1 MRPALLAI
9 TSTCLLLAGPARTAD
24 QIIDVHLTDKVVPG
38 KRPALTITAFADLA
52 EIALDL
58 KRDDGKRVHIQ
69 KTNIP
74 RNAKRTFELP
84 QTKGRHR
91 YRGTLKVGLTS
102 GGGGSMN
109 LDFTA
114 IVVPLLGLAVR
125 QDDLDLEAHRLKLRA
140 KRPISRVDYEIV
152 SDTGVVLGSGS
163 HEVPRPA
170 SVVEL
175 AWEQKPGKVLRIAL
189 TGHDQDGITQDLALF
204 PLNYSIPHE
213 EVVFETGKWDVR
225 PDEAPKLDKSYAL
238 VLESL
243 RKYAKALHE
252 DQVTYSEQL
261 PIKLY
266 IAGHTDTVA
275 AAGYNQRLSEKR
287 ALAIARYFRAKGFSF
302 PIYYQGFGE
311 RALKVT
317 TADGVDE
324 PRNRRAE
331 YVLSAQPPHII
342 DVSGS
347 AQGWKRLK

>member
-9 TSTCLLLAGPARTAD
+9 ASACLLLAGSARAGD
-24 QIIDVHLTDKVVPG
+24 QIIDIHLTDKVVPG
-38 KRPALTITAFADLA
+38 KKPALTITAFADLA
-52 EIALDL
+52 ELKLNL
-58 KRDDGKRVHIQ
+58 KRDDGKRVDIE

-91 YRGTLKVGLTS
+91 YRGTLKVTLMA

-114 IVVPLLGLAVR
+114 IVIPLLGLAVR
-125 QDDLDLEAHRLKLRA
+125 QDDLDLEAHKLTLRA

-152 SDTGVVLGSGS
+152 SDTGAVLGNGS
-163 HEVPRPA
+163 HEYPRPA

-175 AWEQKPGKVLRIAL
+175 AWEQKPGEVLRIAL

-213 EVVFETGKWDVR
+213 ELVFETGKWDVL
-225 PDEAPKLDKSYAL
+225 PSEAPKLDKSYKL
-238 VLESL
+238 LQECL
-243 RKYAKALHE
+243 HKYAEALHE

-275 AAGYNQRLSEKR
+275 AADYNQRLSEKR
-287 ALAIARYFRAKGFSF
+287 ALAIARYFRARGFSF
-302 PIYYQGFGE
+302 PIFYKGFGE
-311 RALKVT
+311 RALKVP

-324 PRNRRAE
+324 PANRRAE
-331 YVLSAQPPHII
+331 YVLSADPPHM
-342 DVSGS
+342 DNVPR
-347 AQGWKRLK
+347 ADQGWKRL